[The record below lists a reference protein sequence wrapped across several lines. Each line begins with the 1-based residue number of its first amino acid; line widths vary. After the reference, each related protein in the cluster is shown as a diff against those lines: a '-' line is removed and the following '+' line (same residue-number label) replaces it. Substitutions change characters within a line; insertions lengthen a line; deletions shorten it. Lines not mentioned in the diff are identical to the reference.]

1 MDTTNHQQAGLRK
14 RGRPRKERPGGGQDR
29 KTEGGGGFEGAEWG
43 LEGPEGSPPLSSP
56 IVDHPPPN
64 RLPRHLHGVPPLVLE
79 RPQAGE
85 SLESWMTRCEASVAE
100 WSIGV
105 MQDEG
110 QPDALRV
117 LAYSKMMDLMIAGRK
132 GKLAAAGKAVSKVLG
147 DRESALVA
155 AARSVQGMS
164 DADLMRVAGG
174 NFHG

>member
-1 MDTTNHQQAGLRK
+1 M
-14 RGRPRKERPGGGQDR
+14 
-29 KTEGGGGFEGAEWG
+29 
-43 LEGPEGSPPLSSP
+43 
-56 IVDHPPPN
+56 
-64 RLPRHLHGVPPLVLE
+64 
-79 RPQAGE
+79 
-85 SLESWMTRCEASVAE
+85 
-100 WSIGV
+100 
-105 MQDEG
+105 
-110 QPDALRV
+110 RV